1 MRIYPLVNWHTYG
14 KSPFLMGKFTI
25 NRQFSIA
32 LLVYRRVTIT
42 FWGYPIFNQT
52 QAIPG
57 NSPRWYECRSQS
69 RGTICHQCNMQ
80 WIEGKIYC
88 TILYILWFTCKSGW
102 WLTYPSEKSWS
113 ESQLGWWHSQLI
125 WKAIMVPNHKAD
137 NYVTIDYFPIKTS
150 IYKGFS
156 MAMFQTTNQK

>member
-1 MRIYPLVNWHTYG
+1 MFLLIGKMRTYPLVNCHTYG
-14 KSPFLMGKFTI
+14 KSQFLMGKFTI
-25 NRQFSIA
+25 NGQFSIA

-69 RGTICHQCNMQ
+69 RGMICHQGNYICNGLKVKSTVQ
-80 WIEGKIYC
+80 YC
-88 TILYILWFTCKSGW
+88 TYCCLHVNLVGGW
-102 WLTYPSEKSWS
+102 PTPLKKSWS

-125 WKAIMVPNHKAD
+125 WKV
-137 NYVTIDYFPIKTS
+137 IKFHGS
-150 IYKGFS
+150 KPPS
-156 MAMFQTTNQK
+156 R